1 MALERGPGCHGA
13 GEGVVCGAGAIDS
26 GEELRDLIEHLPR
39 HVRPESVE
47 DLYALSL
54 PATRKEHHVSPRGAA
69 VRAAV
74 HHAAKQWAVGHCA
87 VPQTSRDSAVTAA
100 VTVGATASWR
110 PGRDSLLSQVV
121 WSVG

>member
-54 PATRKEHHVSPRGAA
+54 PATRKEHREGLPCAPPSTTQRSNGPWAIAPSHKQAGTAPLQRQSRSGPL
-69 VRAAV
+69 
-74 HHAAKQWAVGHCA
+74 HHGGREGTLCCLKWFGQWD
-87 VPQTSRDSAVTAA
+87 RE
-100 VTVGATASWR
+100 
-110 PGRDSLLSQVV
+110 
-121 WSVG
+121 